1 MEQATVTKTSRLGA
15 AALLVFL
22 ASLATYLPPALVNEA
37 PFWDDK
43 AYINNALIFSGRLSP
58 QDVRGPYAEER
69 PPLFWWLLT
78 GLYALNLPVETA
90 RLVSPTVT
98 AVGVTA
104 LFLLTSVI
112 FRRILAGLL
121 TALILILSDYFVL
134 TTSYILTD
142 SMGSVLGFLTILCFS
157 LGLRYGPYMWAAGGL
172 MALSILARDQN
183 LLLVPT
189 ILLSMVWVARVG
201 RVLKLLML
209 AGLGAIASAAVTLR
223 QEVFLQHV
231 SDLLTPMFLEPTF
244 IPILAVA
251 GIFSATAVYVVAAQK
266 NLVSRRPSLEERS
279 FDILAGAVL
288 CVIMLTPFFYDNVR
302 LGEEFQIAGRG
313 VLSRAVAHAIM
324 VRGDIERMGLP
335 FTERVA
341 GWVYEGLRWL
351 SPLLFVL
358 AAAGA
363 LWALRMREELA
374 KPAILWALFSV
385 LYVFLFAHLEA
396 RFLSQAVPPL
406 AFLASYAL
414 TRITDWKKIMGLGLA
429 AVLILY
435 VAYPPVE
442 NLLTPTLDSHTTIT
456 GLNILQGA
464 VKPSER
470 WLTEYAAYLQNVL
483 KNPSLRLNI
492 FNLASAW
499 TLPAALAYTLYLG
512 LKGRIFR

>member
-1 MEQATVTKTSRLGA
+1 MQQSTVTKTSRLGA
-15 AALLVFL
+15 AALLVFI

-37 PFWDDK
+37 TFWDDK

-78 GLYALNLPVETA
+78 GLYALNLPVEIS

-104 LFLLTSVI
+104 IFLLTSVI
-112 FRRILAGLL
+112 FSRLLAGLL

-142 SMGSVLGFLTILCFS
+142 AMGSVLGFLTILCFS

-189 ILLSMVWVARVG
+189 ILLAMVWVARVG

-209 AGLGAIASAAVTLR
+209 AGLGVIASAAVTLR
-223 QEVFLQHV
+223 QEVFLQQV
-231 SDLLTPMFLEPTF
+231 SDLVTPMFLEPAFT
-244 IPILAVA
+244 PILAVA

-266 NLVSRRPSLEERS
+266 NLISRRPSLEERS

-288 CVIMLTPFFYDNVR
+288 CVIVLTPFFYDNVR
-302 LGEEFQIAGRG
+302 LGDEFQIAGRG
-313 VLSRAVAHAIM
+313 VLSRPVAHAIM
-324 VRGDIERMGLP
+324 VRGDIERMGLS

-351 SPLLFVL
+351 SPMLFAL

-363 LWALRMREELA
+363 LWALRRKEELA
-374 KPAILWALFSV
+374 KPAILWALLSV

-414 TRITDWKKIMGLGLA
+414 TRITDWRRVVGLGLA
-429 AVLILY
+429 AVLILF

-456 GLNILQGA
+456 GLNILQGT

-483 KNPSLRLNI
+483 KNPSLKLNI

-499 TLPAALAYTLYLG
+499 TLPAILAYTLYLG

>member
-1 MEQATVTKTSRLGA
+1 LEQATVTKTSRLGA

-78 GLYALNLPVETA
+78 DLYALNLPVETA

-201 RVLKLLML
+201 RVFEASH
-209 AGLGAIASAAVTLR
+209 AGGPRRHSVRRRHVEAGGLPATRLR
-223 QEVFLQHV
+223 PA
-231 SDLLTPMFLEPTF
+231 LTPMFLEPTF

-324 VRGDIERMGLP
+324 VRGDIERMGLS

-406 AFLASYAL
+406 AFLASYAFTPHHRL
-414 TRITDWKKIMGLGLA
+414 EKDYGARARGGSHPICSLPACRKPSYTNSGQPHNHHRPQHIAGSSQALGEVADRIRRI
-429 AVLILY
+429 
-435 VAYPPVE
+435 
-442 NLLTPTLDSHTTIT
+442 
-456 GLNILQGA
+456 
-464 VKPSER
+464 PSER
-470 WLTEYAAYLQNVL
+470 PEKPVAEAEHLQPRVSVDTARR
-483 KNPSLRLNI
+483 PSLHNI
-492 FNLASAW
+492 
-499 TLPAALAYTLYLG
+499 P
-512 LKGRIFR
+512 RP